1 MRGRG
6 EREGGNEQSEIKRKE
21 RRKNGETHRDPLSG
35 VLMSSAC
42 TAGHKKHFVRLWQD
56 NPTEANFSSI
66 YFGKTSYPT
75 NVKELK
81 LL

>member
-21 RRKNGETHRDPLSG
+21 RRKNGETYRDPLSG

-42 TAGHKKHFVRLWQD
+42 TAGHKKHFV
-56 NPTEANFSSI
+56 
-66 YFGKTSYPT
+66 
-75 NVKELK
+75 
-81 LL
+81 